1 MLMNRKIKPLDTLE
15 ARLKATAVSTDFNI
29 AEDLESLVQTYG
41 ILKSKDYRKKLEAVL
56 EKYKTSELTAI
67 RNSVIKESEKGNMQA
82 VRLYAEYFKPS
93 EAVHTDDGL
102 AEVIRQSSGEVFK
115 NEQ

>member
-1 MLMNRKIKPLDTLE
+1 MNRKGKPLDTLE

-56 EKYKTSELTAI
+56 EK
-67 RNSVIKESEKGNMQA
+67 VIKESEKGNMQA

-93 EAVHTDDGL
+93 EAAHTDDGL
-102 AEVIRQSSGEVFK
+102 AEVIRQSSEEVFR
-115 NEQ
+115 NER

>member
-1 MLMNRKIKPLDTLE
+1 MNRKIKPLDTLE

-56 EKYKTSELTAI
+56 KKYKTSELAAI
-67 RNSVIKESEKGNMQA
+67 RNSVIKECERGNMQA

-93 EAVHTDDGL
+93 EAAHTDDGL
-102 AEVIRQSSGEVFK
+102 AEVIRQSSEEVFR
-115 NEQ
+115 NER

>member
-1 MLMNRKIKPLDTLE
+1 MLMNRKRKSLDTLE

-29 AEDLESLVQTYG
+29 VEDLEGLVRTYG
-41 ILKSKDYRKKLEAVL
+41 VLKSKDYRKKLEAVL

-67 RNSVIKESEKGNMQA
+67 RNSVIKECEKGNMQA

-93 EAVHTDDGL
+93 EAAHTDDGL

>member
-1 MLMNRKIKPLDTLE
+1 MLMNRKRKSLDTLE

-29 AEDLESLVQTYG
+29 VEDLEGLVRTYG
-41 ILKSKDYRKKLEAVL
+41 VLKSKDYRKKLEAVL

-67 RNSVIKESEKGNMQA
+67 RNSVIKECEKGNMQA
-82 VRLYAEYFKPS
+82 VRLYAS

>member
-1 MLMNRKIKPLDTLE
+1 MNRKIKPLDTLE

-56 EKYKTSELTAI
+56 EKE
-67 RNSVIKESEKGNMQA
+67 RGNMQA
-82 VRLYAEYFKPS
+82 VRLYAQYFKPS
-93 EAVHTDDGL
+93 EAAHTDDGL
-102 AEVIRQSSGEVFK
+102 AEVIRQSSEEVFR
-115 NEQ
+115 NER

>member
-1 MLMNRKIKPLDTLE
+1 MNRKGKPLDTLE

-56 EKYKTSELTAI
+56 EKTSSRAKLHIPMT
-67 RNSVIKESEKGNMQA
+67 VLQ
-82 VRLYAEYFKPS
+82 RL
-93 EAVHTDDGL
+93 
-102 AEVIRQSSGEVFK
+102 
-115 NEQ
+115 